1 MVLKKI
7 LAAGVTCSLLATMSL
22 SAFSGLSVSGQTP
35 KNGLGVKNLITKDGI
50 TSIEAEDYES
60 LAGGKIMFDSAASGG
75 THIGDFYANCK
86 AYYKINVADAGTYQI
101 TLKIATPQGGTVTV
115 NTPSVEAEP
124 VKFDAT
130 GGWQAYK
137 DVVLNLWLN
146 KGEQII
152 SVDNLRLTWNFDK
165 IEFKYLNDKQ
175 ELSNIIKKANVYAS
189 SGNAEALKDYDKGKV
204 WQAEKNDNQWI
215 TMRFNR
221 EFTINSIKLFDSAK
235 THIKSGNVIFSDGT
249 SKQFGELSKDGTVIS
264 FENKNVT
271 WLKIDSLKS
280 SDTSENPALAEAEIM
295 GIAKVDSTLGIDTAL
310 ESFVKTNNEWKK
322 MIDSL
327 KEIEIKNNCIEFAWP
342 GKYIINNVKLSG
354 LQIGNNTKLTGK
366 IEINYEEISF
376 DENIQNGI

>member
-1 MVLKKI
+1 
-7 LAAGVTCSLLATMSL
+7 
-22 SAFSGLSVSGQTP
+22 
-35 KNGLGVKNLITKDGI
+35 ITKDGI

-235 THIKSGNVIFSDGT
+235 THIKSGNV
-249 SKQFGELSKDGTVIS
+249 
-264 FENKNVT
+264 
-271 WLKIDSLKS
+271 
-280 SDTSENPALAEAEIM
+280 
-295 GIAKVDSTLGIDTAL
+295 
-310 ESFVKTNNEWKK
+310 
-322 MIDSL
+322 
-327 KEIEIKNNCIEFAWP
+327 
-342 GKYIINNVKLSG
+342 
-354 LQIGNNTKLTGK
+354 
-366 IEINYEEISF
+366 
-376 DENIQNGI
+376 